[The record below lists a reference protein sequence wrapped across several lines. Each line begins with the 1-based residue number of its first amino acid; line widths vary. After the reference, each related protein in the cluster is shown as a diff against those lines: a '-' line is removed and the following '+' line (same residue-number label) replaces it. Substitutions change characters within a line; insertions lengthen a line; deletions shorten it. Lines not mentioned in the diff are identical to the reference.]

1 MKAKEESQSFAS
13 RFSVSQLTESVLQK
27 AKSISKDEFHKNTLN
42 TIKSTAESIFQKMY
56 WKIVFAFCL
65 GMFIYGIASE
75 IPRQVRLYLR
85 DLSRDTLG
93 LDSKTKKKKKGKK
106 EEDD

>member
-1 MKAKEESQSFAS
+1 
-13 RFSVSQLTESVLQK
+13 
-27 AKSISKDEFHKNTLN
+27 
-42 TIKSTAESIFQKMY
+42 
-56 WKIVFAFCL
+56 
-65 GMFIYGIASE
+65 MFIYGIASE